1 MEKMKAFV
9 ITVENI
15 EESVQAAERCINSAS
30 QNGFIVNKHFGIT
43 PEDDPVKLF
52 KDKGLPTKNFEN
64 NKYSRYERCLSAFL
78 SHRSLWE
85 LCAADKR
92 NYLILEHD
100 AIINNALSTSIMH
113 GNEMIVSLG
122 EPSYGKYN
130 TPQSIGIGPL
140 VSKQYFPGAHAYVM
154 SPKGAKAALEKS
166 LTDAAPTDIFF
177 NNNNFPWLKEFYP
190 WPISVKE
197 NFTTIQKTEGCLA
210 KHGYSEGYSL
220 L

>member
-1 MEKMKAFV
+1 MKAFV
-9 ITVENI
+9 ITVDNI
-15 EESVQAAERCINSAS
+15 EESVQAAERCIESAS
-30 QNGFIVNKHFGIT
+30 RCGFIVKKHSGIT
-43 PEDDPVKLF
+43 PKDNPVKLF
-52 KDKGLPTKNFEN
+52 EDKGLPTKNFEN
-64 NKYSRYERCLSAFL
+64 NKYSRYESCLSAFL

-85 LCAADKR
+85 LCSKGKE

-100 AIINNALSTSIMH
+100 AIINNAISTSIMH

-140 VSKQYFPGAHAYVM
+140 VSKQYFPGAHAYLM

-197 NFTTIQKTEGCLA
+197 NFSTIQKVEGCLA
-210 KHGYSEGYSL
+210 KHGYGEGYSL

>member
-9 ITVENI
+9 ITVKNI
-15 EESVQAAERCINSAS
+15 KESVQAAERCINSAS

-43 PEDDPVKLF
+43 PEDDPEKIF
-52 KDKGLPTKNFEN
+52 EEKGLPKDRFKE
-64 NKYSRYERCLSAFL
+64 KYSRWERVLSAFL

-122 EPSYGKYN
+122 QPSYGKYN

-140 VSKQYFPGAHAYVM
+140 VSKQYFPGAHAYIM

-166 LTDAAPTDIFF
+166 LTDAAPTDLFF

-210 KHGYSEGYSL
+210 KHGYGEGYEII
-220 L
+220 